1 MSLNLT
7 NLKKR
12 ISNAVETHKEEII
25 RLAEEIFDHPE
36 VGQQEFFA
44 SRLLTQALAKYGF
57 EVVYPLPELPTGFR
71 ATLKCAGPGPRV
83 ALLAEYDAL
92 PGLGH
97 ACGHNLIGA
106 AAVGAGLALA
116 AVKEELKGEVLI
128 LGTPAEESNGGK
140 VVLVEAGAF
149 QGIDA
154 ALIFHPGDANIVE
167 VSSLALEALEFIF
180 EGRAAHASS
189 SPEEGINALEAL
201 IQFFNSINSLRPYL
215 KGEAHING
223 IITEG
228 GITPNIIPER
238 AVARFYIRAESR
250 KAVREVVQRV
260 ENCARGAALA
270 TGCSVTWRNY
280 EFSYD
285 AMVTNKALADA
296 FKENLR
302 ILGVTEFGPP
312 RRSKGSLD
320 MGNVSRVV
328 PAIHPYLALGSG
340 RLVPHTREFARAA
353 RGEAGRRLVILAA
366 KALAWTAADVLLDR
380 ELLARIQE
388 EFSLAMLQ
396 EGAF

>member
-1 MSLNLT
+1 M
-7 NLKKR
+7 
-12 ISNAVETHKEEII
+12 SNAIEAHKEEII

-44 SRLLTQALAKYGF
+44 SRLLTQTLAKYGF
-57 EVVYPLPELPTGFR
+57 KVLYPLPKLPTGFQ
-71 ATLKCAGPGPRV
+71 AILKCSEPGPRV

-106 AAVGAGLALA
+106 AVVGAGLALA
-116 AVKEELKGEVLI
+116 AVREDLRGEVLI
-128 LGTPAEESNGGK
+128 FGTPAEESNGGK
-140 VVLVEAGAF
+140 VVLVEEGAF
-149 QGIDA
+149 QEVDA
-154 ALIFHPGDANIVE
+154 ALIFHPGDANIIE
-167 VSSLALEALEFIF
+167 VSSLALEAIEFVF

-238 AVARFYIRAESR
+238 AVGRFYIRAENR

-260 ENCARGAALA
+260 ENCARGVALA
-270 TGCSVTWRNY
+270 TGCNVTWHNY

-285 AMVTNKALADA
+285 AMVTNKALAGA

-312 RRSKGSLD
+312 RRSRGSLD

-340 RLVPHTREFARAA
+340 KLIPHTREFARAA
-353 RGEAGRRLVILAA
+353 RGEAGRNLVVLAA
-366 KALAWTAADVLLDR
+366 KALAWTAADVLLDG
-380 ELLARIQE
+380 ELLTRIKE

-396 EGAF
+396 EGVFNA